1 LTASLQKN
9 SRLSSSHKA
18 QILLCSIEEGDGI
31 GYHELFR
38 VLEKDAVRD
47 PLSKKVVS
55 CVRDAMAR
63 TREEDTPLQYEGKGT
78 FSQRIKD
85 KLFSVD
91 PHLLAF
97 VLARNEFK
105 IVQVLR
111 YSQVK

>member
-1 LTASLQKN
+1 MSCLKVAFHAHETKVASLLSSNLVHFLQNLPIDDSLSASLQKN

-31 GYHELFR
+31 GYHELLR

-63 TREEDTPLQYEGKGT
+63 TREEDTPLQYEG
-78 FSQRIKD
+78 
-85 KLFSVD
+85 
-91 PHLLAF
+91 
-97 VLARNEFK
+97 
-105 IVQVLR
+105 
-111 YSQVK
+111 